1 MGRFLAELDA
11 LPAAVRWPKLRS
23 WMHGEPLA
31 LFAELR
37 AERPVLALPELT
49 FVTRYQDCATVLRR
63 HDDFGVDLYVPK
75 QGSYWMA
82 QDDTAQHWRDKSV
95 MRAIL
100 DHERVPA
107 MRAFIG
113 QAVDAA
119 LDQAGGEIEVVAGIT
134 RHAPV
139 RLVQQFFGFE
149 DADADDLVRWSYWN
163 QQDAFHNQPF
173 DPVTP
178 EQSAH
183 IVEKRK
189 QAGIQMALFLGR
201 TVAKRAIAEKLGR
214 ERDDPISRLLRLTF
228 ADAVKFNLKSVAI
241 NTGGLLIGAVETT
254 NHAAV
259 NALDV
264 LMSRPA
270 DFAAAVAA
278 APDPARFDGFVFEAL
293 RFRPAFPYFF
303 RVCKRPTVLA
313 GGTPHAAQVP
323 AGTTVLAVTHSAM
336 FDEGVYPDPTRF
348 DPTRSPL
355 DGFTF
360 GQGIHECLGRVVAA
374 NMLPE
379 IVRRLLLR
387 PGLRAVSD
395 IAWKG
400 GVPET
405 WRLAWDA

>member
-1 MGRFLAELDA
+1 MGRFLGELDA
-11 LPAAVRWPKLRS
+11 LPASARWPKLRQ
-23 WMHGEPLA
+23 WMHAEPLP
-31 LFAELR
+31 LFVELR

-49 FVTRYQDCATVLRR
+49 FVTRYQDCASVLRR
-63 HDDFGVDLYVPK
+63 HDDFGVDLYQPK

-100 DHERVPA
+100 DPERVPA

-113 QAVDAA
+113 QTVDAA
-119 LDQAGGEIEVVAGIT
+119 LDKAGGEIEVVAGIT
-134 RHAPV
+134 RRAPV
-139 RLVQQFFGFE
+139 GLVQQFFGFE
-149 DADADDLVRWSYWN
+149 DADADDLIRWSYWN
-163 QQDAFHNQPF
+163 QQDAFHNQSF

-189 QAGIQMALFLGR
+189 QAGLQMALFLGR

-228 ADAVKFNLKSVAI
+228 ADAIKFNLKSVAI

-254 NHAAV
+254 NHTAV
-259 NALDV
+259 NSLDV

-313 GGTPHAAQVP
+313 GGTPHAAEVP

-336 FDEGVYPDPTRF
+336 FDEGVYPNPARF

-360 GQGIHECLGRVVAA
+360 GQGIHECRGRVIAA

-387 PGLRAVSD
+387 PGLRALGP
-395 IAWKG
+395 IEWKG
-400 GVPET
+400 GVPEK
-405 WRLAWDA
+405 WRLAWGR